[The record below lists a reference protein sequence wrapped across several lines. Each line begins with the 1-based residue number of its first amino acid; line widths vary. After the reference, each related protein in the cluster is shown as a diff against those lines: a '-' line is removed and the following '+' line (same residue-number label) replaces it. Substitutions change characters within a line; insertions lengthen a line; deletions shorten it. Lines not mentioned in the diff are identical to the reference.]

1 MIDNDRMSY
10 FDSGLQVFLS
20 DSAIERGLKRL
31 RTVSSEFQFPSQFP
45 HSRPAVTGWSP
56 AWRRK
61 HTVTPASLLLLPNQ
75 KGDNFYS
82 RFSPKLSST
91 FFPTSWFALL
101 SLSSPPPPPCCTQFG
116 KFKDLVSQVWV
127 QSILSVFH
135 NFQGPICCLRL

>member
-20 DSAIERGLKRL
+20 DSAIERGLKRP

-91 FFPTSWFALL
+91 FFVGKTSDFLVCPTIIIFTTSVLIILL
-101 SLSSPPPPPCCTQFG
+101 IFLIYLGYST
-116 KFKDLVSQVWV
+116 
-127 QSILSVFH
+127 
-135 NFQGPICCLRL
+135 

>member
-20 DSAIERGLKRL
+20 DSAIERGLKRP

-91 FFPTSWFALL
+91 FFSDFLVCPTIIIFTTSTPLLHTIWQIQSVGFPSMSSEHPL
-101 SLSSPPPPPCCTQFG
+101 SLS
-116 KFKDLVSQVWV
+116 
-127 QSILSVFH
+127 
-135 NFQGPICCLRL
+135 